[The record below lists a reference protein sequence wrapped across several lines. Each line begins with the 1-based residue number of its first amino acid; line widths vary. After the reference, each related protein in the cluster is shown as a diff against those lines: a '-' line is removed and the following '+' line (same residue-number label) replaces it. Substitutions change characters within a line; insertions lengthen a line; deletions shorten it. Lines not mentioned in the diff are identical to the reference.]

1 MIYWIVFIVM
11 FIICAALM
19 EHFPNSKRIDYSVS
33 YQETNIER
41 ELRSDREKLEN
52 QNGKRKD

>member
-1 MIYWIVFIVM
+1 
-11 FIICAALM
+11 M